1 MNNKNN
7 KRGFALILSIVLFLV
22 MSLMGGS
29 LVVIASGDHR
39 SNNYTDHY
47 QQTFYVAETALL
59 EAEKY
64 LVNTYLGLKKREIA
78 SNGDESL
85 GPADPANK
93 GKHPLNSNTA
103 DNGSVCY
110 KSFKNIINLTD
121 VVVHHKNGSFL
132 NIIYPALIAS
142 DLSDPTAADDKEADY
157 LDKFKYEYFMENV
170 GDADF
175 TETGSSIAL
184 GSLDVINRGTAYR
197 IYACGIY
204 DSNEM
209 VIPLESLVVLPG

>member
-1 MNNKNN
+1 
-7 KRGFALILSIVLFLV
+7 

-29 LVVIASGDHR
+29 LVVIASSDHR

-78 SNGDESL
+78 PNGDESL

-93 GKHPLNSNTA
+93 GKHPANSNTA
-103 DNGSVCY
+103 DNDSVCY

-142 DLSDPTAADDKEADY
+142 NLSDPTDADDKEVDY
-157 LDKFKYEYFMENV
+157 LDKFKYEYFIENV
-170 GDADF
+170 GNADF
-175 TETGSSIAL
+175 TESGSSIAL

-204 DSNEM
+204 DSNET

>member
-1 MNNKNN
+1 
-7 KRGFALILSIVLFLV
+7 

-78 SNGDESL
+78 PNGDESL

-93 GKHPLNSNTA
+93 GKHPANSNTA
-103 DNGSVCY
+103 DNDSVCY

-121 VVVHHKNGSFL
+121 VFVHHKNGSFL

-142 DLSDPTAADDKEADY
+142 NLSDPTDADDKEVDY
-157 LDKFKYEYFMENV
+157 LDKFKYEYFIENV
-170 GDADF
+170 GNADF
-175 TETGSSIAL
+175 TESGSSIAL

-204 DSNEM
+204 DSNET

>member
-1 MNNKNN
+1 
-7 KRGFALILSIVLFLV
+7 

-29 LVVIASGDHR
+29 LVVIASSDHR

-78 SNGDESL
+78 PNGDESL

-93 GKHPLNSNTA
+93 GKHPANSNTA
-103 DNGSVCY
+103 DNDSVCY

-121 VVVHHKNGSFL
+121 VFVHHKNGSFL
-132 NIIYPALIAS
+132 NIIYPALIES
-142 DLSDPTAADDKEADY
+142 NLSDPTDAEDKEVDY
-157 LDKFKYEYFMENV
+157 LDKFKYEYFIENV

-175 TETGSSIAL
+175 TESGSSIAL

-197 IYACGIY
+197 IYGCGIY
-204 DSNEM
+204 DSNET

>member
-1 MNNKNN
+1 
-7 KRGFALILSIVLFLV
+7 

-29 LVVIASGDHR
+29 LVVIASSDHR

-78 SNGDESL
+78 PNGDESL
-85 GPADPANK
+85 GPANPANK
-93 GKHPLNSNTA
+93 GKHPANSNTA
-103 DNGSVCY
+103 DDDSVCY

-121 VVVHHKNGSFL
+121 VFVHHKNGSFL
-132 NIIYPALIAS
+132 NIIYPALIES
-142 DLSDPTAADDKEADY
+142 NLSDPTDADDKEVDY
-157 LDKFKYEYFMENV
+157 LDKFKYEYFIENV

-175 TETGSSIAL
+175 TESGSSIAL

-197 IYACGIY
+197 IYGCGIY
-204 DSNEM
+204 DSNET

>member
-1 MNNKNN
+1 
-7 KRGFALILSIVLFLV
+7 

-29 LVVIASGDHR
+29 LVVIASSDHR

-78 SNGDESL
+78 PNGDESL

-93 GKHPLNSNTA
+93 GKHPANSNTA
-103 DNGSVCY
+103 DNDSVCY

-121 VVVHHKNGSFL
+121 VFVHHKNGSFL
-132 NIIYPALIAS
+132 NIIYPALIES
-142 DLSDPTAADDKEADY
+142 NLSDPTDADDKEVDY
-157 LDKFKYEYFMENV
+157 LDKFKYEYFIENV
-170 GDADF
+170 GNADF
-175 TETGSSIAL
+175 TESGSSIAL

-204 DSNEM
+204 DSNET

>member
-1 MNNKNN
+1 
-7 KRGFALILSIVLFLV
+7 

-29 LVVIASGDHR
+29 LVVIASSDHR

-78 SNGDESL
+78 PNGDESL

-93 GKHPLNSNTA
+93 GKHPANSNTA
-103 DNGSVCY
+103 DNDSVCY

-121 VVVHHKNGSFL
+121 VFVHHKNGSFL

-142 DLSDPTAADDKEADY
+142 NLSDPTDTDDKEVDY
-157 LDKFKYEYFMENV
+157 LDKFKYEYFIENV

-175 TETGSSIAL
+175 TESGSSIAL

-197 IYACGIY
+197 IYGCGIY
-204 DSNEM
+204 DSNET
-209 VIPLESLVVLPG
+209 VLSLIHISDTTRLLSIAVARMGM

>member
-1 MNNKNN
+1 
-7 KRGFALILSIVLFLV
+7 

-29 LVVIASGDHR
+29 LVVVASGDHR

-78 SNGDESL
+78 PNGDESL

-93 GKHPLNSNTA
+93 GKHPANSNTA
-103 DNGSVCY
+103 DNDSVCY

-121 VVVHHKNGSFL
+121 VFVHHKNGSFL

-142 DLSDPTAADDKEADY
+142 NLSDPTDADDKEVDY
-157 LDKFKYEYFMENV
+157 LDKFKYEYFIENV

-175 TETGSSIAL
+175 TESGSSIAL

-204 DSNEM
+204 DSNET

>member
-1 MNNKNN
+1 
-7 KRGFALILSIVLFLV
+7 

-29 LVVIASGDHR
+29 LVVIASSDHR

-78 SNGDESL
+78 PNGDESL
-85 GPADPANK
+85 GPANPANK
-93 GKHPLNSNTA
+93 GKHPANSNTA
-103 DNGSVCY
+103 DNDSVCY

-121 VVVHHKNGSFL
+121 VFVHHKNGSFL
-132 NIIYPALIAS
+132 NIIYPALIES
-142 DLSDPTAADDKEADY
+142 NLSDPTDADDKEVDY
-157 LDKFKYEYFMENV
+157 LDKFKYEYFIENV

-175 TETGSSIAL
+175 TESGSSIAL

-197 IYACGIY
+197 IYGCGIY
-204 DSNEM
+204 DSNET